1 MKPFRSLSSGLWEF
15 FQGLGKTFML
25 PVALLAFMG
34 LMLGVGSAF
43 SGAATI
49 EAFPW
54 LGNPILQTI
63 FKFIATIGGFAFTHL
78 PVLFAMAIP
87 LGLARQ
93 EKGVAAFSGFVG
105 YIVMHLSI
113 NFYLTETGQLAP
125 EETMRQ
131 VGQGMVMGIQTFE
144 MGVLGGIIAG
154 IIVYFLH
161 RRFHAVQ
168 LPDAFA
174 FFSGARFVP
183 IITALVMSVVGIAM
197 PIIWPLFAWMINGIG
212 SLIQKAGAVGPF
224 LFGAG
229 ERLLLPFGLHHI
241 LVALIRFTEAGGTA
255 VVCGETVAG
264 ALNIFYKELACPEVT
279 HFSVQ
284 ATQFLSQGKM
294 PSFLFG
300 LPAVALAIYHTAYP
314 ENRKKIR
321 GLLISGVVASMVA
334 GITEPIEFLFLFV
347 APVLYLIHTVLTG
360 LGFIV
365 MGLLG
370 VTIGNTDGNVIDF
383 IVFGLLQGW
392 KTKWYLVPIVGVVWF
407 VVYYAVFRFAIVKFD
422 LRTPGREQKSQAE
435 GEEEP
440 STGETGKTID
450 YNAQRVL
457 EALGGP
463 ENILSLDNCITR
475 LRLVVKDMKPI
486 DEEALKANGAIG
498 VVKLDDANLQVVVGP
513 QVGLLK
519 NRLEKLI
526 QQQRKSDHEV

>member
-1 MKPFRSLSSGLWEF
+1 
-15 FQGLGKTFML
+15 
-25 PVALLAFMG
+25 
-34 LMLGVGSAF
+34 
-43 SGAATI
+43 
-49 EAFPW
+49 
-54 LGNPILQTI
+54 
-63 FKFIATIGGFAFTHL
+63 
-78 PVLFAMAIP
+78 
-87 LGLARQ
+87 
-93 EKGVAAFSGFVG
+93 
-105 YIVMHLSI
+105 
-113 NFYLTETGQLAP
+113 
-125 EETMRQ
+125 
-131 VGQGMVMGIQTFE
+131 MVMGIQTFE

-360 LGFIV
+360 LGFMV